1 MCQLSW
7 KSALQACVCV
17 CLCLCVCAAVQKAEL
32 CETHSESEE
41 KNNAGVPERSE
52 R

>member
-1 MCQLSW
+1 MFQLSW
-7 KSALQACVCV
+7 KNALQACVCV
-17 CLCLCVCAAVQKAEL
+17 DVCVCVCAAVKKLSFVKRTVNQK
-32 CETHSESEE
+32 